1 MWLLENCKCC
11 VWLALLDRD
20 DLEGAEGQAGELG
33 LASAENRLITD
44 SKAEGNRIKAASQEG
59 QSGSEL

>member
-1 MWLLENCKCC
+1 M
-11 VWLALLDRD
+11 WLALLDRD